1 MRRENLYDVVIVGG
15 GPAGLTAA
23 IYLARAKHRVVVVER
38 KRIGGQIAC
47 INESVNY
54 PGIEKLSG
62 ADLTGNM
69 CRQAEK
75 YGVEFL
81 FGTAKSLNLNTMIK
95 SVKTDKGEL
104 HCFGILLATG
114 EPSQILGCN
123 TASELIRTDIC
134 LDENGFVIADTKRKT
149 NLDGVYAAG
158 DICRKNVRKA
168 AIAIGDGALAA
179 TELVHYVACLQRK
192 TGILPQKKEDEDTNP
207 LITENEQKAKKTQEE
222 IAQSHGSPF
231 SRDAISRL
239 QAILGKME
247 KTLILQLHL
256 NGAPISRE
264 LQGYMVELA
273 DYAGKLSV
281 KTIEN
286 SAEPDT
292 PFVRVCN
299 EDGTET
305 GLAFHGVPGGYEFSS
320 FVLGLYNA
328 SGEGQSI
335 DPTLKETIQ
344 DITHPVHM
352 KILVSSS
359 CEVCAE
365 LVVAAQKAASL
376 NNNITADIYD
386 INHFMELKEKYRVA
400 SVPCLV
406 INEKQV
412 NFGGKSLEQL
422 VDMII

>member
-114 EPSQILGCN
+114 APSQILGCN
-123 TASELIRTDIC
+123 TASELIRMDIC

-207 LITENEQKAKKTQEE
+207 PITENEQKAKKRRRK
-222 IAQSHGSPF
+222 SPNH
-231 SRDAISRL
+231 
-239 QAILGKME
+239 ME
-247 KTLILQLHL
+247 
-256 NGAPISRE
+256 AP
-264 LQGYMVELA
+264 
-273 DYAGKLSV
+273 
-281 KTIEN
+281 
-286 SAEPDT
+286 
-292 PFVRVCN
+292 
-299 EDGTET
+299 
-305 GLAFHGVPGGYEFSS
+305 FHGMRYPDCR
-320 FVLGLYNA
+320 
-328 SGEGQSI
+328 Q
-335 DPTLKETIQ
+335 
-344 DITHPVHM
+344 
-352 KILVSSS
+352 
-359 CEVCAE
+359 
-365 LVVAAQKAASL
+365 
-376 NNNITADIYD
+376 
-386 INHFMELKEKYRVA
+386 
-400 SVPCLV
+400 
-406 INEKQV
+406 
-412 NFGGKSLEQL
+412 SLERWKKR
-422 VDMII
+422 